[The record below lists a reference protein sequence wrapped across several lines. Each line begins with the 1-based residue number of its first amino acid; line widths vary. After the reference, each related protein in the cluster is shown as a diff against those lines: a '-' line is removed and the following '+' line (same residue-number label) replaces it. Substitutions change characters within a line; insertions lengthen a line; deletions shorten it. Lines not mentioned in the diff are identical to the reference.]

1 MAVGFFTQGIEFT
14 LPHPPI
20 PQRTILLLCKVI
32 RRAWQLLA
40 ENPPTGFILH
50 TAKEN
55 DVTLELVDI
64 IENRLRT
71 NGEVNGFNKALFG
84 MVVRSPQITNFN
96 KKHPNKM
103 PDIFFDLK
111 REKLPIISNQD
122 GLFVECKP
130 VDSKH
135 PVSSCYCQMG
145 LIRFVNGDYAWAMR
159 DALMVGYVTGHYSY
173 EKLASVLNK
182 NESAN
187 LKTNNHS
194 EIVPSIY
201 RSSHE
206 REFEWPDSR
215 GHACQISLSHLWLL
229 LSYRKVAGSGL
240 NL

>member
-1 MAVGFFTQGIEFT
+1 MAVGFFTQDIEFT

-40 ENPPTGFILH
+40 ENPPSGFILH
-50 TAKEN
+50 AANEDTI
-55 DVTLELVDI
+55 TQILVEI
-64 IENRLRT
+64 IENRLRKY
-71 NGEVNGFNKALFG
+71 GEVNGFNKVQFG
-84 MVVRSPQITNFN
+84 KVVREPKITNFN
-96 KKHPNKM
+96 KEHPDKM

-111 REKLPIISNQD
+111 REKAPVLSDQD

-145 LIRFVNGDYAWAMR
+145 LIRFVNGDYAWAMQ
-159 DALMVGYVTGHYSY
+159 DALMIGYVTGHYSY

-182 NESAN
+182 NDSAN

-201 RSSHE
+201 RSNHD
-206 REFEWPDSR
+206 REFEWPESC
-215 GHACQISLSHLWLL
+215 GHACQISVSHLWLPL
-229 LSYRKVAGSGL
+229 
-240 NL
+240 